1 MAHCS
6 ACKTTRLFRVNDGY
20 PIIAKVAA
28 VDEETQQERRERKL
42 ADERHTRTPFGHGAI
57 RRWPELPLKPQMKL
71 NALRNSMTCRSMIL
85 SAARYR

>member
-20 PIIAKVAA
+20 PIIAKLAA

-42 ADERHTRTPFGHGAI
+42 ADERAD
-57 RRWPELPLKPQMKL
+57 WAEAYQ
-71 NALRNSMTCRSMIL
+71 NAVRPWRDPTL
-85 SAARYR
+85 A